1 VSTQP
6 LPTPVTAPPPS
17 GGRGVGFRSAAGR
30 FQGVLFVLPAL
41 IVLTLFLIYPAY
53 YTIRLSFYK
62 GDFLYNFVDA
72 VGLDNFKDLLT
83 NDPDF
88 LDTGK
93 FHGWNIL
100 AELFYKN
107 DGGALINNLHWVI
120 YYVTISLAIGL
131 SLAVLA
137 VRVRYERAIKSA
149 IFIPMAISATAVG
162 IIWLFV
168 YSPDPDI
175 GALNAT
181 IRGFDGGFHPI
192 AWLGRPDLVNYAL
205 IFAYIWASVGFV
217 MVVLSAAIRGFDGGF
232 HPIAWLGRPD
242 LVNYALIFAY
252 IWASVGFVMVVLSA
266 AIKGLPA
273 EVMEAARVDGAGEWA
288 IFRRIMIP
296 MLSLPLSVVTIWLFI
311 NVIKVF
317 DIIYVMTGGGPGS
330 SSRVIGFTMYEE
342 TFLNGRPGYG
352 AAVAVI
358 MLVLLVPF
366 MVLNVRRF
374 RSEKVVT

>member
-1 VSTQP
+1 M
-6 LPTPVTAPPPS
+6 
-17 GGRGVGFRSAAGR
+17 GVRAGVAR
-30 FQGVLFVLPAL
+30 LQGLIFILPAL
-41 IVLTLFLIYPAY
+41 IVLGLFLIYPAY
-53 YTIRLSFYK
+53 YTTRLSFYK
-62 GDFLYNFVDA
+62 GDFLYNFVDW

-88 LDTGK
+88 LDTSK

-107 DGGALINNLHWVI
+107 DGGALLNNLHWVI
-120 YYVTISLAIGL
+120 YYVSISLAIGL

-137 VRVRYERAIKSA
+137 VRVRYERAVKSA

-175 GALNAT
+175 GGLNAV
-181 IRGFDGGFHPI
+181 IKGFD
-192 AWLGRPDLVNYAL
+192 
-205 IFAYIWASVGFV
+205 S
-217 MVVLSAAIRGFDGGF
+217 GF

-311 NVIKVF
+311 NVVKVF

-366 MVLNVRRF
+366 MIINVRRF
-374 RSEKVVT
+374 RSEKVMA

>member
-1 VSTQP
+1 MSTQP
-6 LPTPVTAPPPS
+6 LPTPVAAPPPS
-17 GGRGVGFRSAAGR
+17 RPAGVRAGVER
-30 FQGVLFVLPAL
+30 LQGLVFILPAL
-41 IVLTLFLIYPAY
+41 IVLGLFLIYPMY
-53 YTIRLSFYK
+53 YTTRLAFYK
-62 GDFLYNFVDA
+62 GDFRFNFVDW
-72 VGLDNFKDLLT
+72 VGLDNFKDLIT

-100 AELFYKN
+100 AELVYKN
-107 DGGALINNLHWVI
+107 DGGALLNNLHWVI
-120 YYVTISLAIGL
+120 FYISFSLIIGL

-137 VRVRYERAIKSA
+137 VRVRYERAVKSA
-149 IFIPMAISATAVG
+149 IFIPMAIAATAVG

-175 GALNAT
+175 GVLNAA
-181 IRGFDGGFHPI
+181 IKGIDGGFHPI
-192 AWLGRPDLVNYAL
+192 AWLGRPDLVNY
-205 IFAYIWASVGFV
+205 V
-217 MVVLSAAIRGFDGGF
+217 
-232 HPIAWLGRPD
+232 
-242 LVNYALIFAY
+242 LIFAY

-273 EVMEAARVDGAGEWA
+273 EVMEAARVDGAGEWN

-296 MLSLPLSVVTIWLFI
+296 MLSLPLSVVTIWLFV

-358 MLVLLVPF
+358 MLVLVAPV
-366 MVLNVRRF
+366 MILNVRRF

>member
-1 VSTQP
+1 MRLS
-6 LPTPVTAPPPS
+6 
-17 GGRGVGFRSAAGR
+17 SAFER
-30 FQGVLFVLPAL
+30 VQGIVFVLPAL
-41 IVLTLFLIYPAY
+41 AVLAIFLIYPAY
-53 YTIRLSFYK
+53 YTIRLAFYE
-62 GDFLYNFVDA
+62 GDFRFGFSHYI
-72 VGLDNFKDLLT
+72 GIDNFKQLLT
-83 NDPDF
+83 NDKDF
-88 LDTGK
+88 LDLSK
-93 FHGWNIL
+93 FPP
-100 AELFYKN
+100 
-107 DGGALINNLHWVI
+107 GGALINNLRWVI
-120 YYVTISLAIGL
+120 FYISLSLLVGL
-131 SLAVLA
+131 GLAVLA
-137 VRVRYERAIKSA
+137 ARVRYERVVKTV
-149 IFIPMAISATAVG
+149 IFVPMAIAATAVG

-181 IRGFDGGFHPI
+181 
-192 AWLGRPDLVNYAL
+192 
-205 IFAYIWASVGFV
+205 
-217 MVVLSAAIRGFDGGF
+217 IRGFDGGF

-317 DIIYVMTGGGPGS
+317 DIIYVMTGGGPGT
-330 SSRVIGFTMYEE
+330 SSRVIAFTMYEE
-342 TFLNGRPGYG
+342 TFHNGRPGYG

-358 MLVLLVPF
+358 MLVLVAPV
-366 MVLNVRRF
+366 MILNVRRF
-374 RSEKVVT
+374 RTEKVVA

>member
-1 VSTQP
+1 MSTQP
-6 LPTPVTAPPPS
+6 LTTPVATPPPE
-17 GGRGVGFRSAAGR
+17 GRGAGTRSVLGR
-30 FQGVLFVLPAL
+30 LQGIAFVLPAL
-41 IVLTLFLIYPAY
+41 IVLALFLIYPAY

-62 GDFLYNFVDA
+62 GDFLYNFVDS

-88 LDTGK
+88 LDTSK

-162 IIWLFV
+162 IVWLFV
-168 YSPDPDI
+168 YSPDPGI
-175 GALNAT
+175 GALNAVL
-181 IRGFDGGFHPI
+181 RLFDFKTQSF
-192 AWLGRPDLVNYAL
+192 LGNPNLVNYAL
-205 IFAYIWASVGFV
+205 IFAYIWASVGF
-217 MVVLSAAIRGFDGGF
+217 A
-232 HPIAWLGRPD
+232 
-242 LVNYALIFAY
+242 
-252 IWASVGFVMVVLSA
+252 MVVLSA
-266 AIKGLPA
+266 AIKGLPT

-296 MLSLPLSVVTIWLFI
+296 MLSLPISVVTIWLFV

-366 MVLNVRRF
+366 MIINVRRF
-374 RSEKVVT
+374 RSERVVT